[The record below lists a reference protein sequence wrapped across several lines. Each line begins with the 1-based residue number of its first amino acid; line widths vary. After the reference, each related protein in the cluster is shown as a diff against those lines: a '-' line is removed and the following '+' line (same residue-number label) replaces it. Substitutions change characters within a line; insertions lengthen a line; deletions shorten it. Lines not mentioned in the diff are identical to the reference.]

1 MGFLRRI
8 GNPIT
13 GEKSLSNPRSD
24 IFRSIAYR
32 QMSSNH
38 GLPMVGLNLT
48 GARSQGGTG
57 AVMTVNPNMTLAVLL
72 DRSGSMDEAYSSGH
86 VLNAA
91 SAILNYVSATGVGF
105 DLVFY
110 NHSPSFAGHIRSQY
124 ELERAIQQNQPTG
137 GTEVLDA
144 IQGAI
149 KRYRKGSGIYMIVIT
164 DGEFADKT
172 QVQSYVVNDL
182 LPQLTPS
189 NPYAVRLHFV
199 GAGEGVDKEFLEGLE
214 QAATGQGV
222 QLVKAHHHAH
232 LRHSH
237 DSMLDELDGAYI
249 GYGADVFLGERP
261 GNESA
266 PAVVTRVGNVATNQW
281 VEGRFCNIG
290 FVPRRAQLGI
300 EFGAAHPADLDALL
314 RIGGASGGTDIPLR
328 IPLPRVTAAVP
339 VNAAAPVK
347 APRFHLPWHHAT
359 PEEEAARAAA
369 AQQRADMQARI
380 EQVRQD
386 EAQRQMEDLQSLGRG
401 GIPSTARKRLAE
413 FRDADPATA
422 MFTSDLAPDELALL
436 RRAGFRPVG
445 LVSGSAMYHVGTAYA
460 SAYNDCEV
468 DVLSKAYQD
477 ATHLAVSRME
487 QEAKALG
494 AVGVVGVRFDI
505 VRREWSDKSIE
516 VQLLGT
522 AIAGGQPPPGDPWLS
537 DLSGQEWYALHRAGY
552 DPAGLVYGNCTW
564 FILTTQSDEWS
575 EQSYANQELTHF
587 SQALTHCRNNAN
599 RKILDMAR
607 QQGAVGVVGVHI
619 SRHMEEIRLYGP
631 GENPA
636 YEREHHNLTL
646 SIIGTAVRPRP
657 DAAKLIR
664 GTTNVLSLRDGRMTP
679 KVITTTAAKFE

>member
-1 MGFLRRI
+1 MGFLRRL

-13 GEKSLSNPRSD
+13 GEKSLPNPRSD
-24 IFRSIAYR
+24 IFRTITYR
-32 QMSSNH
+32 QMASNQ

-48 GARSQGGTG
+48 GARVVGSTG
-57 AVMTVNPNMTLAVLL
+57 PALVSNPTMTLAVLL
-72 DRSGSMDEAYSSGH
+72 DRSGSMDEAYRSGH

-91 SAILNYVSATGVGF
+91 STILSYVAAAGVGY

-110 NHSPSFAGHIRSQY
+110 NHSPSFAGHIRTEF
-124 ELERAIQQNQPTG
+124 ELQGAIRQNQPTG
-137 GTEVLDA
+137 GTQVLEA
-144 IQGAI
+144 LQGAI
-149 KRYRKGSGIYMIVIT
+149 KRYRERSGIYMIVIT
-164 DGEFADKT
+164 DGEFSDKT
-172 QVQSYVVNDL
+172 QVQAYVVNAL

-199 GAGEGVDKEFLEGLE
+199 GAGEGVDKEFLEQLE

-237 DSMLDELDGAYI
+237 DSMLDELDGAFL
-249 GYGADVFLGERP
+249 GYGTEVFLGERSP
-261 GNESA
+261 DQA
-266 PAVVTRVGNVATNQW
+266 TPAVVSRVGNLDTNQW
-281 VEGRFCNIG
+281 VEGRFCNLG
-290 FVPRRAQLGI
+290 FVPRRARLGI
-300 EFGAAHPADLDALL
+300 EFGAEHPVELDAAL
-314 RIGGASGGTDIPLR
+314 RIGGTPGGLEIPLR
-328 IPLPRVTAAVP
+328 IPLPRVTAAAP
-339 VNAAAPVK
+339 MGAAAAPIQ
-347 APRFHLPWHHAT
+347 AHRFHLPWRHTT
-359 PEEEAARAAA
+359 PEEEAARDAAEQERA
-369 AQQRADMQARI
+369 ALQVRI
-380 EQVRQD
+380 EQVRR
-386 EAQRQMEDLQSLGRG
+386 EEVQRQTEDLRSLGRG
-401 GIPSTARKRLAE
+401 GIPSTAKKRLTE
-413 FRDADPATA
+413 LRQADPEQAT
-422 MFTSDLAPDELALL
+422 FTSDLAPDELALL
-436 RRAGFRPVG
+436 RRGGFRPLG

-494 AVGVVGVRFDI
+494 ALGVVGVRFDI

-522 AIAGGQPPPGDPWLS
+522 AIAGGEPSNEPWLS

-564 FILTTQSDEWS
+564 FILTTQSDEWNERS
-575 EQSYANQELTHF
+575 GTNLELTHF
-587 SQALTHCRNNAN
+587 SKALTHCRNNAN
-599 RKILDMAR
+599 RQIQDMAR
-607 QQGAVGVVGVHI
+607 RQRAVGVVGMHI
-619 SRHMEEIRLYGP
+619 SRHMEEIRLTGP

-646 SIIGTAVRPRP
+646 SMIGTAIRPRP
-657 DAAKLIR
+657 DAPKLIR
-664 GTTNVLSLRDGRMTP
+664 GVTHVLSLRDGRLTP